1 MVKTEKVGFL
11 SQVHQ
16 GVRRE
21 AQQKNRVSSDDNY
34 EKGNSSHFQNSI
46 DRKTKGLDLEGKV
59 VNGNDSENESPLRRP
74 SKRRIQNSNRSSSS
88 TSKLS
93 VPRRSE
99 SQRRKHREAMGYT
112 DSNDQDTDVGANS
125 IKNSVP
131 PSYDSL
137 GRSSSSSSKA
147 QRNLDKIKRSNDGSS
162 SSKTSSRSR
171 RRSTSSN
178 KISRSQS
185 LPRSRNNKLGQTKNA
200 EPKHNKEKSDTVKKR
215 SSSVKP
221 VKSRNNVSSES
232 KSQSGDDL
240 SAGKIKPSE
249 SAVGNENKGEPVNL
263 RNSTSK
269 LCKEKL
275 VVSKSKAPT
284 DISIATSSFPD
295 QLNKEVQESE
305 TSNKSILND
314 QIKSEM
320 NPEMLQKFRE
330 FLHQQNAE
338 INQKTTVASSIPTNA
353 SSSSSSLSGNT
364 NIPAD
369 IAHQLYLSYLSAYYA
384 GATGVWPPPAP
395 PAYIM
400 PQQARNPG
408 AQFPYFQSSYNYASE
423 LNKINP
429 QQHLNYPYLQTSF
442 NQDQPDPSHAASQN
456 VELVNST
463 LKSPVSC
470 PEDYSPSPAVGN
482 QNNQSSVPVRRRYSL
497 ERACQSDSRSSQCED
512 DMSNSNNTAATG
524 NSMSDVSVHSN
535 PNRSSEVTV
544 SSTSKGRFVYVRSRQ
559 NSCSSSKK
567 SLIADDAHSLAPSNK
582 SSQSSKSSSNNKA
595 SAAQQSLG
603 EQQPDFESLP
613 PPPAETPSDVDDLP
627 ISKHAAP
634 LATVDDDQMSHV
646 SVDSNALSIIDMVGN
661 LPQNVL
667 KHGVPRND
675 GLSDTD
681 DSKAALTRQEV
692 AVEKHELPAKPLVND
707 VAVTDQPPEP
717 STPAFHAQIS
727 TDYESNNNLSA
738 VPPPTYQDSIAD
750 SATTEVDEDTIKSIK
765 DIAHSSAIG
774 CAATSQSSL
783 NGEVEKPSDKD
794 SSLKDTNHASPEKG
808 ENFDYY
814 SSLSKQKNKY
824 EEGEYRKCVEVYGF
838 NPSWTDKQVGLQ
850 LKLFRR
856 LRLNRT
862 GNQHALC
869 MLPSVEE
876 ADRLLNTQFAN
887 MQVRLLTDAT
897 DKTKEKAERKLN
909 GEKGKSTL
917 SLASN
922 MSRVS
927 RATNASVANR
937 MIMNSLGRS
946 NKDKLSTSKH
956 SNAK

>member
-1 MVKTEKVGFL
+1 M
-11 SQVHQ
+11 
-16 GVRRE
+16 
-21 AQQKNRVSSDDNY
+21 
-34 EKGNSSHFQNSI
+34 
-46 DRKTKGLDLEGKV
+46 
-59 VNGNDSENESPLRRP
+59 
-74 SKRRIQNSNRSSSS
+74 
-88 TSKLS
+88 
-93 VPRRSE
+93 
-99 SQRRKHREAMGYT
+99 
-112 DSNDQDTDVGANS
+112 
-125 IKNSVP
+125 
-131 PSYDSL
+131 
-137 GRSSSSSSKA
+137 
-147 QRNLDKIKRSNDGSS
+147 
-162 SSKTSSRSR
+162 
-171 RRSTSSN
+171 
-178 KISRSQS
+178 
-185 LPRSRNNKLGQTKNA
+185 
-200 EPKHNKEKSDTVKKR
+200 
-215 SSSVKP
+215 
-221 VKSRNNVSSES
+221 
-232 KSQSGDDL
+232 
-240 SAGKIKPSE
+240 
-249 SAVGNENKGEPVNL
+249 
-263 RNSTSK
+263 
-269 LCKEKL
+269 
-275 VVSKSKAPT
+275 
-284 DISIATSSFPD
+284 
-295 QLNKEVQESE
+295 
-305 TSNKSILND
+305 
-314 QIKSEM
+314 SEM
-320 NPEMLQKFRE
+320 NPEMLQKFRD

-338 INQKTTVASSIPTNA
+338 IHQKTTVASSIPTNA

-423 LNKINP
+423 INKINP

-442 NQDQPDPSHAASQN
+442 NQDQPDPSHATTQN

-470 PEDYSPSPAVGN
+470 PDDYSPSPAVAN
-482 QNNQSSVPVRRRYSL
+482 QNNQSSLPSRRRYSL

-512 DMSNSNNTAATG
+512 DMSNSNNTVATG

-567 SLIADDAHSLAPSNK
+567 SLTADDAHSLAPSNK

-595 SAAQQSLG
+595 SAAQQSPG
-603 EQQPDFESLP
+603 ESPADFESLP

-627 ISKHAAP
+627 ISKHTAP

-667 KHGVPRND
+667 KRGVPRND

-692 AVEKHELPAKPLVND
+692 AVEKHDLPAKPLVND
-707 VAVTDQPPEP
+707 VASDQLSEP
-717 STPAFHAQIS
+717 RTPAFDAQIS
-727 TDYESNNNLSA
+727 TDDESSNNLSA

-750 SATTEVDEDTIKSIK
+750 SATEVEDDTVKSIK
-765 DIAHSSAIG
+765 DIAHSSVG
-774 CAATSQSSL
+774 CPATSQKSL
-783 NGEVEKPSDKD
+783 NGELEKPSDKD
-794 SSLKDTNHASPEKG
+794 SSLKDSHYHASPEKG
-808 ENFDYY
+808 DNFDYY

-887 MQVRLLTDAT
+887 MQVRHLTDAT
-897 DKTKEKAERKLN
+897 VKTKEKAERKLN

-946 NKDKLSTSKH
+946 NREKLSTSKH